1 MSHNAV
7 ITGATKGIGLALAEH
22 FAAKGFNLALSA
34 RTEIDLLAVQAK
46 LKEKYPERTILIQ
59 ATDFAKADQIDAFI
73 DKVKQTWPQL
83 DVLINNAGIFY
94 QGAMLSEDADH
105 LAQMMQVNVMAPHQL
120 CRAFAPQMSE
130 AGKGHIFNICSVA
143 SQKVFPGS
151 GSYATTK
158 FALLGLTKALRQELL
173 DSKVKVTAV
182 LPGAT
187 WTASWEG
194 SGIPP
199 SRLMAPEDVAKAV
212 WQAWDMAASVV
223 LEELVL
229 RPQQGDL

>member
-7 ITGATKGIGLALAEH
+7 ITGATKGIGLALAEY
-22 FAAKGFNLALSA
+22 FAAKGFDLALSA
-34 RTEIDLLAVQAK
+34 RTETDLLAVQAQ
-46 LKEKYPERTILIQ
+46 LKEKYPERSILIQ
-59 ATDFAKADQIDAFI
+59 ATDFAKPDQIAAFI
-73 DKVKQTWPQL
+73 DKIQQTWSKV

-94 QGAMLSEDADH
+94 QGEMLSEPADH
-105 LAQMMQVNVMAPHQL
+105 LSQMMQVNVLAPYQI
-120 CRAFAPQMSE
+120 CRAFAPQMKT

-143 SQKVFPGS
+143 SKKVFRGS

-173 DSKVKVTAV
+173 DSQVKVTAV

-194 SGIPP
+194 SGISP

-212 WQAWDMAASVV
+212 WQAWNMSPSVV

>member
-7 ITGATKGIGLALAEH
+7 ITGATKGIGLALAEY
-22 FAAKGFNLALSA
+22 FAAKGFDLALSA
-34 RTEIDLLAVQAK
+34 RTETDLLAVQAQ
-46 LKEKYPERTILIQ
+46 LKEKYPKRTILIQ
-59 ATDFAKADQIDAFI
+59 AADFAEADQIAAFI
-73 DKVKQTWPQL
+73 DKVQQTWSTL

-94 QGAMLSEDADH
+94 QGEMLSEPADH
-105 LAQMMQVNVMAPHQL
+105 LSQMMQVNVLAPYQL
-120 CRAFAPQMSE
+120 CRAFAPQMKN
-130 AGKGHIFNICSVA
+130 AGTGHIFNICSVA
-143 SQKVFPGS
+143 SKKVFPGS

-173 DSKVKVTAV
+173 DSQVKVTAV

-194 SGIPP
+194 SGISP

-212 WQAWDMAASVV
+212 WQAWDMPASVV